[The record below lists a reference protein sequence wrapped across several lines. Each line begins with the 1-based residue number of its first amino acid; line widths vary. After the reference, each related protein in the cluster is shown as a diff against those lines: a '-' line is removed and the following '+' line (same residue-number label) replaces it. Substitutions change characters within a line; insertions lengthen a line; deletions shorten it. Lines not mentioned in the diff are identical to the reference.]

1 VCNAI
6 RVRERRGGA
15 VVIPSAASSPA
26 RCAFRLVHLAVALQQ
41 KVAARQMSISG
52 ITYLKQHTGDFKD
65 LKPDAHRQEAGRGKR
80 VDKALE
86 QDVHRRLPEIC
97 ARVSAS
103 RKIQIMLAS
112 GTVSFSRVRRQPRH
126 MG

>member
-1 VCNAI
+1 
-6 RVRERRGGA
+6 
-15 VVIPSAASSPA
+15 
-26 RCAFRLVHLAVALQQ
+26 L
-41 KVAARQMSISG
+41 
-52 ITYLKQHTGDFKD
+52 KD

-80 VDKALE
+80 VVKALE
-86 QDVHRRLPEIC
+86 QDVDRRLPEIC

-112 GTVSFSRVRRQPRH
+112 DTVSFSRVRRQPRH